1 MISKDEFFKSVS
13 VDRNDRF
20 GLLFFILNTL
30 YCVKD
35 SAYFSCYCYQEKS
48 FWSGTCQIC
57 VIDNKFPKFEEE
69 VEKIRYNIP
78 ELRNYFDRVQM
89 ETIRCFYDNPFLVK
103 RFCPENMLF
112 LAEIGAR
119 VLFGMFCCQSLSNMT
134 IKGKIFIGL
143 FITKT
148 DYL

>member
-1 MISKDEFFKSVS
+1 MTEFKWKQFDV
-13 VDRNDRF
+13 F
-20 GLLFFILNTL
+20 TTTL
-30 YCVKD
+30 
-35 SAYFSCYCYQEKS
+35 
-48 FWSGTCQIC
+48 
-57 VIDNKFPKFEEE
+57 
-69 VEKIRYNIP
+69 
-78 ELRNYFDRVQM
+78 
-89 ETIRCFYDNPFLVK
+89 FLVK